1 MTLPVAFRDSERD
14 RDLARDLARG
24 KACTM
29 GATQK
34 ESVCGFLFFLVR
46 REGWRSQGKAEA
58 GGKKTMLGG
67 RGRCA

>member
-14 RDLARDLARG
+14 RDLARDLASG

-29 GATQK
+29 GVTQK

-46 REGWRSQGKAEA
+46 REGRRSQSRAEA

-67 RGRCA
+67 RGRCE